1 MGRTRRRNE
10 LSSSSSSETSPKH
23 EAKRNPADAD
33 VAAMACSA
41 DKQDDTNPSLLD
53 MWNALKRIE
62 NNTNSLIKDIKDL
75 QKNYNELQK
84 SLEFSQ
90 AKIDE
95 LTKSNSD
102 LQAKVKGLEKK
113 NTDMKKQL
121 ESNAVKASK
130 QTETSCSKIKEEM
143 ASNLQEKDEQI
154 ILLETKLDDLEQ
166 YTRKFNLAICGIPED
181 ENEDLEDTIIKL
193 SECLNVDLRVKDI
206 DIIHRFKKGNMAPKP
221 IIVRL
226 SNYFSK
232 DEMYRSRWKLHNANV
247 SSVFG
252 AEKIYINENLTARRA
267 GLFKKVRDQK
277 RLHQEWKIWTV
288 DGNIFIKPSPSSRT
302 SKINSLDD
310 LNSLY

>member
-75 QKNYNELQK
+75 QKKYNELQK

-113 NTDMKKQL
+113 NTDMKKEL

-130 QTETSCSKIKEEM
+130 QTETSCSKLKEEV

-154 ILLETKLDDLEQ
+154 ILLETKLDDPEQ
-166 YTRKFNLAICGIPED
+166 YTRKFNL
-181 ENEDLEDTIIKL
+181 
-193 SECLNVDLRVKDI
+193 
-206 DIIHRFKKGNMAPKP
+206 
-221 IIVRL
+221 
-226 SNYFSK
+226 
-232 DEMYRSRWKLHNANV
+232 
-247 SSVFG
+247 
-252 AEKIYINENLTARRA
+252 
-267 GLFKKVRDQK
+267 
-277 RLHQEWKIWTV
+277 
-288 DGNIFIKPSPSSRT
+288 
-302 SKINSLDD
+302 
-310 LNSLY
+310 